1 MDYKIK
7 YLKYKKKYLN
17 LKKMD
22 NNSYKYFTLNND
34 IIEEVI
40 PQFPDE
46 IKNKVSPVMVGAS
59 ITSFNKFNRKLFK
72 TIQSKSREEAIQEI
86 IDTNNT
92 SHFRASAI
100 YSVYEHIIN
109 NFDSIDY
116 KYITKQTGGYDEDEE
131 EYDEEEYEEEEYEG
145 AKKDTPEEQ
154 PWYCDMELKVVLES
168 IPIFPPI
175 LASTIIQFICGKK
188 LDGFIGIAATIIS
201 LIPFFGPIAIGGL
214 SVANI
219 IRWWIADNKRI
230 ALEKKKAL
238 EEEEEEEEE

>member
-1 MDYKIK
+1 MNYKIK

-22 NNSYKYFTLNND
+22 NNSYKYFTLNDKLLMRLYQN
-34 IIEEVI
+34 
-40 PQFPDE
+40 FLM
-46 IKNKVSPVMVGAS
+46 KVKDKISREMIGSS
-59 ITSFNKFNRKLFK
+59 IASFNKFNRKLFK

-86 IDTNNT
+86 IDKNNT
-92 SHFRASAI
+92 SHFKASAI
-100 YSVYEHIIN
+100 YSVYEHLLT

-116 KYITKQTGGYDEDEE
+116 KYITKQTGGYEEEEE
-131 EYDEEEYEEEEYEG
+131 EYDEEEYEG

-154 PWYCDMELKVVLES
+154 TWYCDMELKVVLES
-168 IPIFPPI
+168 IPIFTFT

-201 LIPFFGPIAIGGL
+201 LIPGIGFVAIGGL
-214 SVANI
+214 SVVNI

-230 ALEKKKAL
+230 A
-238 EEEEEEEEE
+238 

>member
-1 MDYKIK
+1 MNYKIK

-22 NNSYKYFTLNND
+22 NNSYKYFTLNNNITD
-34 IIEEVI
+34 EVR
-40 PQFPDE
+40 PQFPENVKDR
-46 IKNKVSPVMVGAS
+46 ITPKMIGSS
-59 ITSFNKFNRKLFK
+59 IASFNKFNRKLFK
-72 TIQSKSREEAIQEI
+72 TIQSRSREEAIQEI

-92 SHFRASAI
+92 SHFKASAI
-100 YSVYEHIIN
+100 YSIYEHILD
-109 NFDSIDY
+109 NFDLIGH
-116 KYITKQTGGYDEDEE
+116 KYITKQTGGYDEE
-131 EYDEEEYEEEEYEG
+131 EYDEEEYDEEEYEG

-201 LIPFFGPIAIGGL
+201 LFPGIGAVAVGGL
-214 SVANI
+214 SVVNI

-238 EEEEEEEEE
+238 EEEDEEEEDE

>member
-1 MDYKIK
+1 
-7 YLKYKKKYLN
+7 
-17 LKKMD
+17 MD
-22 NNSYKYFTLNND
+22 NNSYKYFTVNND
-34 IIEEVI
+34 IVEEVM
-40 PQFPDE
+40 PQFPEEVKD
-46 IKNKVSPVMVGAS
+46 KVSPEMVGAS
-59 ITSFNKFNRKLFK
+59 ITSFNNFNRKLFK

-100 YSVYEHIIN
+100 YSVYEHLIN

-116 KYITKQTGGYDEDEE
+116 KFITKQTGGYDEEEEDEE
-131 EYDEEEYEEEEYEG
+131 EEYEYEG
-145 AKKDTPEEQ
+145 AKKDTPEQ

-168 IPIFPPI
+168 IPIFLSP
-175 LASTIIQFICGKK
+175 LASTIIQFICGRK

-214 SVANI
+214 SVVNI

-230 ALEKKKAL
+230 ALEKAL
-238 EEEEEEEEE
+238 EEEEEEDE